1 MRGGRPQVVRQ
12 EAPVDRERG
21 REGLHVGVEPAGQA
35 PGPERLRHAGVVSR
49 DRPAAAQV
57 LDGSDQMWMN
67 PAAAPCWKL
76 SPCS

>member
-1 MRGGRPQVVRQ
+1 MK
-12 EAPVDRERG
+12 AS
-21 REGLHVGVEPAGQA
+21 HVGVEPAGQA